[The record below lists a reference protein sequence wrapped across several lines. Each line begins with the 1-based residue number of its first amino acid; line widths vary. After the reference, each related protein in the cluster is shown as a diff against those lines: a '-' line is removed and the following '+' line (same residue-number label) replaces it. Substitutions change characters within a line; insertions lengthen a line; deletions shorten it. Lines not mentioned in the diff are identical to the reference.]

1 MNGIFSFSWGKG
13 QRCQDSPG
21 ILTWMSG
28 LWGFIGI
35 GSDCVGEENEYKN
48 QAAQILMQAL
58 LPTLW

>member
-48 QAAQILMQAL
+48 
-58 LPTLW
+58 